1 MEQRQDK
8 MTVKTILIALVVW
21 LFAALAAQADPL
33 RNTSQFGV
41 DMRAGPGFQFP
52 LIHVLDPGEVADRG
66 RCDLDGTWCLLTA
79 GAKIGWV
86 DTRGLAPPRST
97 LSQTRPLDP
106 VRTPEV
112 QATPLDG
119 VSQGARPL
127 PGAIVEAVRGAGGAA
142 QASRVVAPASPGAR
156 APFLLSTDRPFVN
169 VTDGLVN
176 LRAGPGTANPILGEL
191 RPGEG
196 GLIDICDVTERWCRI
211 NVAGGPVAWVKM
223 TLVGV
228 RRITVPPLAADDRAR

>member
-1 MEQRQDK
+1 
-8 MTVKTILIALVVW
+8 MTVKTILTAMVVW
-21 LFAALAAQADPL
+21 VFAALAAQADPL
-33 RNTSQFGV
+33 RNTTQFGV
-41 DMRAGPGFQFP
+41 DMRAGPGLQFP

-66 RCDLDGTWCLLTA
+66 RCDLDGAWCLLSA
-79 GAKIGWV
+79 GRKIGWV
-86 DTRGLAPPRST
+86 DTRGLVPPRAT
-97 LSQTRPLDP
+97 LSQPRPVDP

-112 QATPLDG
+112 QATPLDNAQQG
-119 VSQGARPL
+119 VRPL
-127 PGAIVEAVRGAGGAA
+127 PDAILEAVRGAGGAA
-142 QASRVVAPASPGAR
+142 PASRVVAPAPPRAR
-156 APFLLSTDRPFVN
+156 APFLLSTDEPFLN

-176 LRAGPGTANPILGEL
+176 LRAGPGTENPILGEL

-223 TLVGV
+223 TLVGL